1 MIMDAPYG
9 GSEGRM
15 VSNQDP
21 FMMAHVRYLHLQSNE
36 YGFMDFWMPLME
48 EAKEEGVLCTFAK
61 TTQVPRSITIKFTLG
76 TYSQKRLH
84 FCVHKPPVAFYLYK
98 GQE

>member
-1 MIMDAPYG
+1 
-9 GSEGRM
+9 
-15 VSNQDP
+15 
-21 FMMAHVRYLHLQSNE
+21 
-36 YGFMDFWMPLME
+36 ME

-84 FCVHKPPVAFYLYK
+84 FCVHKPPVAFYLHK

>member
-1 MIMDAPYG
+1 MLTLCFYQIGNSTLD
-9 GSEGRM
+9 SIIFVGRI
-15 VSNQDP
+15 
-21 FMMAHVRYLHLQSNE
+21 YLHLQSNN
-36 YGFMDFWMPLME
+36 YGCPLWMPLME

-84 FCVHKPPVAFYLYK
+84 FCVHKPPVAFYLHK